1 MHEIG
6 ILYSAAETAVR
17 YADQYDMD
25 EIHSIS
31 LELGELAGVLP
42 NIFTD
47 YFDYVKREFPKM
59 SHAEL
64 FLKIVPGEAMCE
76 DCQCM
81 YNVMKN
87 EGKCPNCESK
97 MKTILSGRD
106 VRLMSIS

>member
-6 ILYSAAETAVR
+6 MLYSAAKTAVQ
-17 YADQYDMD
+17 YAEQYEMD
-25 EIHSIS
+25 SVQAIS

-47 YFDYVKREFPKM
+47 YFDYVKQDFPKL
-59 SHAEL
+59 SEAKL
-64 FLKIVPGEAMCE
+64 FLKIVPGEAVCE
-76 DCQCM
+76 SCKCM

-87 EGKCPNCESK
+87 EGKCPRCESR
-97 MKTILSGRD
+97 MKKIISGQR